1 MGDEDTLIPARDARP
16 ASSYGPMS
24 RRTNLLA
31 KNSSFSLDAR
41 DLGDKEA
48 QK

>member
-1 MGDEDTLIPARDARP
+1 MGDEDTLLPARDARP

-24 RRTNLLA
+24 RRANWLA
-31 KNSSFSLDAR
+31 KSTSFSLDAC